1 MGKDTKFYLIR
12 RICSMKKKYP
22 VRQLDRVFQNG
33 LYFQRYTGSSKW
45 GNAGGNAGGDAGGDA
60 EG

>member
-12 RICSMKKKYP
+12 RLCGMKKKYP
-22 VRQLDRVFQNG
+22 VRQPDRVFQNG
-33 LYFQRYTGSSKW
+33 LYFQRYTGSFKS
-45 GNAGGNAGGDAGGDA
+45 GGAGGDA